1 MALEMALS
9 PLISLAVNKTADALI
24 EKICGMLG
32 MDENRKTLRRH
43 LLAVQEKIEDA
54 QERAVGGPAM
64 KEWMQELEAA
74 AHEAVDV
81 LDEFRY
87 EALRSEA
94 ISQQPKASSKVIK
107 GFFTHENPFIF
118 RDKMSKKLTKVLCTI
133 GKIVSEMNTFNL
145 TPRGP
150 PTITIDRQTQ
160 SSVMESDIIGREHEK
175 EELIREVLNPQRERN
190 NISVLAVIGMGGLGK
205 TTLVQLVFNDKRVKE
220 HFQLTLWVCVSTDF
234 NVINIIKSII
244 QVASGNAST
253 SDNKEVLQHEL
264 RKKLDKKRYLLVL
277 DDVWNDDE
285 RDKWEELKMLLCSAA
300 GAGSVIIVTTRNE
313 SVALIMEAFPKH
325 NLAILTN
332 EDSWKLFEKRAFS
345 AWDGKQTEEHREI
358 GKTIAHKC
366 GGLPLVVNA
375 MGGLMG
381 TKKELSAW
389 HEILKSRVWDE
400 LQSKNVLSILK
411 LSYDHLPS
419 DVKQCFAFCAIFPQD
434 YEIEIEI
441 LIQLWIA
448 NDFIPTDGSME
459 NLEKKGRSIFN
470 ELLHRSFFQNVK
482 KVEPYRFSKITCQ
495 MHDLMHDLARK
506 IVGNKCF
513 ARLES
518 NSSES
523 VQEEVHHLSVQYTY
537 EIGGLNDIFKQ
548 FPNICTLLIDRTSL
562 YEPRKKDSYLL
573 KSCSLRALKYQFRN
587 NIPKEIG
594 YMKHLRY
601 LDLSA
606 SHFTILP
613 ETINKLY
620 NLQTLILS
628 GSYIQELPS
637 KMRYMINLRHLFLDG
652 CSKLQCMPI
661 GLGQLK
667 YLRTLTKYVLNSS
680 KGGNIRELSQL
691 NLLSGYISLSGL
703 ESIRDKEDAQIA
715 NLAKKTNLYSLELK
729 WDETS
734 NEGGT
739 TNSKPILE
747 ALIPHDKLKYLQID
761 GYSGSGFPKWLME
774 VPIIRNLK
782 ELELQQCIN
791 CAELPPVCLLPFL
804 ENLYIRKM
812 DNLISIVGSTYK
824 HVEGNKS
831 LIIFRVLKELTISD
845 LPNLESWHEEDFE
858 SVAFPELK
866 TLSIFHCPKLKSI
879 PTHVPSLEDCHIEK
893 MNNLISI
900 VGSTCKHVEESK
912 SLITFRALKELTL
925 SRLPNL
931 ESWHKEGS
939 ESVDFPELKSLIIIR
954 CPKLKSVPTRVPL
967 LASLK
972 VSYCSEI
979 KLRQISHLPMLSKL
993 SIVLENMPNRELDAF
1008 RPPKTLEE
1016 LEMKGYENVYPLEEE
1031 EKQLI
1036 SCQTKPV
1043 LRNLEITRS
1052 NCFFSCGPGPSKE
1065 VALKFWKYFA
1075 AVEYLDITD
1084 CDNLVFWPK
1093 EELRNLECLKQL
1105 IICSCSNLTGALI
1118 VQQQASPLGDSSSL
1132 TVTLP
1137 QSLPHLEYLGIYN
1150 CPELVQIPVVCSK
1163 PLKDLNITECPK
1175 LNIEEMLAHV
1185 ITNPTEL
1192 EKLTID
1198 GSTHWRVWPDKMEH
1212 LPSLESLEIE
1222 KCPGIESFPLRLHLP
1237 SLERLKIA
1245 KCPGIESFPL
1255 RLQQRLPSLQ
1265 YLRIVHCPAL
1275 ERRCRSGGDYYHLV
1289 SPIPDKYIFGTKEP
1303 KGKSFLKNLP
1313 CIRGS

>member
-1 MALEMALS
+1 MALAMALS

-43 LLAVQEKIEDA
+43 LLAVQEMIEDA
-54 QERAVGGPAM
+54 QEQAVRRLLV
-64 KEWMQELEAA
+64 KEWLQELEAA

-81 LDEFRY
+81 LDEFQY

-94 ISQQPKASSKVIK
+94 ISQQPSACFKVKKA
-107 GFFTHENPFIF
+107 FFTHENPVIF
-118 RDKMSKKLTKVLCTI
+118 RNKMSNKLKKVLCKI
-133 GKIVSEMNTFNL
+133 DKIVSEMSKFNFAL
-145 TPRGP
+145 RDPT
-150 PTITIDRQTQ
+150 PTIFDRDTH
-160 SSVMESDIIGREHEK
+160 SFVEESEVIGRECEK
-175 EELIREVLNPQRERN
+175 EQIVSELLNPQREKD
-190 NISVLAVIGMGGLGK
+190 NISVLAIVGIGGAGK
-205 TTLVQLVFNDKRVKE
+205 TTLAQLVFNDKRVKE
-220 HFQLTLWVCVSTDF
+220 HFQLSLWVCVSTEF
-234 NVINIIKSII
+234 NVKDIIKSII
-244 QVASGNAST
+244 ERASGDASKT
-253 SDNKEVLQHEL
+253 NKEMLQSEL
-264 RKKLDKKRYLLVL
+264 RNILDKKRYILVL
-277 DDVWNDDE
+277 DDVWNKE
-285 RDKWEELKMLLCSAA
+285 KEKWNELRMLLCSAA
-300 GAGSVIIVTTRNE
+300 GAGSVIIVTTRDQD
-313 SVALIMEAFPKH
+313 VASIMEAFPNH
-325 NLAILTN
+325 DLAELSDI
-332 EDSWKLFEKRAFS
+332 DSLRLFEKRAFYS
-345 AWDGKQTEEHREI
+345 WVGEPTEEFRTI

-375 MGGLMG
+375 MGSLMG
-381 TKKELSAW
+381 TKKELCDW
-389 HEILKSRVWDE
+389 QIILKSSVWDD
-400 LQSKNVLSILK
+400 LQSKNVLPTLR

-419 DVKQCFAFCAIFPQD
+419 HMKQCFAFCAIFPQD
-434 YEIEIEI
+434 YEIERET
-441 LIQLWIA
+441 LIQLWMA
-448 NDFIPTDGSME
+448 NDFIPNDGSME
-459 NLEKKGRSIFN
+459 NLENNGRSIFN
-470 ELLHRSFFQNVK
+470 ELHHRSFFQNVQK
-482 KVEPYRFSKITCQ
+482 WETFEFSNVTCQ
-495 MHDLMHDLARK
+495 MHDLMHDLARE

-513 ARLES
+513 TILEP
-518 NSSES
+518 NSSGS
-523 VQEEVHHLSVQYTY
+523 VQKDVHHLIVGDLAKFRGINNIL
-537 EIGGLNDIFKQ
+537 EQ
-548 FPNICTLLIDRTSL
+548 FPNIHTCLIDEIDD
-562 YEPRKKDSYLL
+562 YKPKKKDFYLL
-573 KSCSLRALKYQFRN
+573 KSCSLRALVYQSKN
-587 NIPKEIG
+587 VPKEIG
-594 YMKHLRY
+594 YMKHIKY
-601 LDLSA
+601 LDLSGA
-606 SHFTILP
+606 SITTLP
-613 ETINKLY
+613 RRISKLY
-620 NLQTLILS
+620 NLQTLKLS
-628 GSYIQELPS
+628 YSEIQELPS
-637 KMRYMINLRHLFLDG
+637 EMRYMINLRHLFLDG
-652 CSKLQCMPI
+652 CSELECMPI

-667 YLRTLTKYVLNSS
+667 YLQTLTKYVLNSN
-680 KGGNIRELSQL
+680 KGGSIRELNQL
-691 NLLSGYISLSGL
+691 NLLSGYISLFGL

-747 ALIPHDKLKYLQID
+747 ALMPHDKLKYLHID

-804 ENLYIRKM
+804 ENLYIIKM
-812 DNLISIVGSTYK
+812 DNLISIVGSTY
-824 HVEGNKS
+824 E
-831 LIIFRVLKELTISD
+831 
-845 LPNLESWHEEDFE
+845 
-858 SVAFPELK
+858 
-866 TLSIFHCPKLKSI
+866 
-879 PTHVPSLEDCHIEK
+879 
-893 MNNLISI
+893 
-900 VGSTCKHVEESK
+900 HVEESK

-939 ESVDFPELKSLIIIR
+939 ESVDFPELKSLIIR
-954 CPKLKSVPTRVPL
+954 DCPKLKSVPTRVPL

-972 VSYCSEI
+972 VSNCSEI
-979 KLRQISHLPMLSKL
+979 KLRQISHLPILSKL
-993 SIVLENMPNRELDAF
+993 SIALQYMPNRERDAF

-1075 AVEYLDITD
+1075 AVEYLDIRD

-1093 EELRNLECLKQL
+1093 EELRNLECLKRL
-1105 IICSCSNLTGALI
+1105 IIWSCSNLTGALI

-1137 QSLPHLEYLGIYN
+1137 QSLPHLENLDIFN

-1163 PLKDLNITECPK
+1163 SLKNLDIAKCPK

-1192 EKLTID
+1192 EQLTID
-1198 GSTHWRVWPDKMEH
+1198 GSIHWRVWPDNMEH
-1212 LPSLESLEIE
+1212 LPSLDRLKI
-1222 KCPGIESFPLRLHLP
+1222 KNCPGIESFP
-1237 SLERLKIA
+1237 
-1245 KCPGIESFPL
+1245 PG
-1255 RLQQRLPSLQ
+1255 LQQRLPSLQ
-1265 YLRIVHCPAL
+1265 YLIIVDCPAL

-1289 SPIPDKYIFGTKEP
+1289 SSIPDKIIGTDEP